1 MWVQDFW
8 HSFSQ
13 YRFQAYFISLEIQ
26 EESNPVFQEELDGKE
41 EMMETAE
48 THQSSQ
54 SHKQKELEF
63 QAFKNLY
70 VEEIYPNLI
79 KDEEVSSSAEKRQ
92 MKDVGLDLDRLEMF
106 RGNLYS
112 TLQKIESTR
121 DWTETALLLVAVQ
134 DFKAELEKTSR
145 ILEQGKQA
153 RV

>member
-1 MWVQDFW
+1 
-8 HSFSQ
+8 
-13 YRFQAYFISLEIQ
+13 
-26 EESNPVFQEELDGKE
+26 
-41 EMMETAE
+41 METAE